1 MSDFWW
7 QVQQQEEE
15 CLQTIL
21 ANDPGYLEWL
31 QQLDTQREEQH
42 DEFNS

>member
-7 QVQQQEEE
+7 QVQEEE
-15 CLQTIL
+15 EQQIQEIL

-31 QQLDTQREEQH
+31 NQLEEAR
-42 DEFNS
+42 DEMVR